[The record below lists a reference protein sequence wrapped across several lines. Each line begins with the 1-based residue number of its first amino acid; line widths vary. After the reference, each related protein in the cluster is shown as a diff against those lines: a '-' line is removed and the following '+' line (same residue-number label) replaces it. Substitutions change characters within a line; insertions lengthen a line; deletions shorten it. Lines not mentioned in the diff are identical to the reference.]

1 MPLFRG
7 NRLSHERSRAWLA
20 ERLDGP
26 LQPAREDAL
35 ATHLASCA
43 SCRQVDAEYRANRA
57 AIRLLAGPVPPRDLP
72 ARTLAA
78 LEVEV
83 RRVRPPRAT
92 PLPRLRGARR
102 GNGVAF
108 GSLLTVALVAV
119 VGALLVGP
127 AVQIPGP
134 NVGATPFAIAPVEL
148 AFVGIQGDVVRLYRT
163 RLDRACPAGSI
174 SCAEFAPQ
182 ADQVVGLPLTAAVS
196 GLAFD
201 PTGRHAA
208 IAARPGAG
216 ATTTYYVV
224 DLGSGASGA
233 TPPGSPFG
241 SPVAA
246 VGAGSPGA
254 AVPSSAIAAP
264 QHSTSP
270 VAKARATPLAQKKTV
285 ASTPHPSPTERAAKS
300 PGATVGTTRRPAASA
315 SPSASSAA
323 ASAVSSALPSGAPGG
338 ASASSS
344 ALPGSVGIATLP
356 PVFAQPI
363 LQDVIPTGA
372 SPAWSPDG
380 TTLAFSAMPA
390 GGSIGPDIYTW
401 HPGDQWAVPITTDH
415 ASSFASWAG
424 SRIVG
429 STYAVEPDNPAV
441 LTPRSFVLDP
451 RTGDRRTIAGTA
463 LWLPSVDPTARYAV
477 GWAGTLRLVGLVPV
491 PDQGQLVFAQWNGL
505 DPFAAPTF
513 AAPTATPT
521 ATPSPTAAPAS
532 HRARAE
538 RTTPASSP
546 AVGSPP
552 VAAGPGSSAAAGG
565 PEAAT
570 TTPAPIDASPAP
582 GAQQYEDWAIG
593 WSPDGSAVA
602 VWEGPSVGVQTGTLT
617 LHALDVAT
625 GQLDAGALLLGPVAA
640 CRGFSMGLDRLVWA
654 TPADLRGYSQL
665 RVAVWGSFGR
675 GEMRS
680 QELDQQEV
688 LPAF

>member
-1 MPLFRG
+1 MPPFRG

-57 AIRLLAGPVPPRDLP
+57 AIRLLAGPVAPRDLP

-163 RLDRACPAGSI
+163 RLDRACPAGTI

-224 DLGSGASGA
+224 DLGSGASGT
-233 TPPGSPFG
+233 TPPVSPFE
-241 SPVAA
+241 SPVPA
-246 VGAGSPGA
+246 VGAGSPAA
-254 AVPSSAIAAP
+254 AVPSSVAP
-264 QHSTSP
+264 QHSSSP

-315 SPSASSAA
+315 SPAASSAA
-323 ASAVSSALPSGAPGG
+323 AAASSALPSGAPGG

-380 TTLAFSAMPA
+380 TTLAFSAMPTD
-390 GGSIGPDIYTW
+390 GSIGPDIYTW

-463 LWLPSVDPTARYAV
+463 LWLPSVDPTARYVV

-491 PDQGQLVFAQWNGL
+491 PDQGQLVFARWNGF
-505 DPFAAPTF
+505 DPF
-513 AAPTATPT
+513 AAPTATPI
-521 ATPSPTAAPAS
+521 ATPSPAAAPAS

-552 VAAGPGSSAAAGG
+552 VAVGPGSSAAAGG

-665 RVAVWGSFGR
+665 RVVVWGSFGR